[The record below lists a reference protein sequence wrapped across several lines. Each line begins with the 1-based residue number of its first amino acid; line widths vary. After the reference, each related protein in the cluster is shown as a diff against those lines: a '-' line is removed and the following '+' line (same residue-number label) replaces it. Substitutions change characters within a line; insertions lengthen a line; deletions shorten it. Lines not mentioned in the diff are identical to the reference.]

1 MPEQSRLSKS
11 TGIFVAG
18 HGGLVGSAVVRRL
31 QVMRC
36 NNILVRTHA
45 ELDLT
50 QADAVDSFFQHNR
63 PEFVFLCAAK
73 VGGILANASNPVEFL
88 RDNLLIQAHIMQS
101 AWKYGV
107 KKLLCLGSSCI
118 YPRSA
123 PQPIK
128 EEYLLSGPLEATNEA
143 YAIAKIAGLKLASA
157 YYKQYGVRTLC
168 VMPTN
173 LYGPEDNFDMD
184 SSHVVPALIRRFH
197 EANEKNL
204 PVVTLWGTG
213 TPRREFLH
221 VDDLAQALCFLM
233 ENYDSPELLNIGWGK
248 DLTISE
254 LAQLVA
260 KIVGFK
266 GEIRFDPSR
275 PDGTPRRLLD
285 ISRISSLGWKPTI
298 RLKEGLALTYEWYK
312 THALGQR
319 VLTVA

>member
-1 MPEQSRLSKS
+1 MPEHSRLSQS

-18 HGGLVGSAVVRRL
+18 HRGLVGSAVVRRL
-31 QVMRC
+31 KALRC
-36 NNILVRTHA
+36 SNILLRTHA

-50 QADAVDSFFQHNR
+50 LADAVDSFFKKNR

-73 VGGILANASNPVEFL
+73 VGGILVNARNPVEFL
-88 RDNLLIQAHIMQS
+88 HENLLIQAHVMQA

-128 EEYLLSGPLEATNEA
+128 EEYLLGGPLEATNEA

-157 YYKQYGVRTLC
+157 YYNQYGVQTIC

-173 LYGPEDNFDMD
+173 LYGPGDNFDLE

-197 EANEKNL
+197 EANNKGV
-204 PVVTLWGTG
+204 PVVSIWGTG
-213 TPRREFLH
+213 AARREFLH
-221 VDDLAQALCFLM
+221 VDDLADALCFLM
-233 ENYDSPELLNIGWGK
+233 ENYDSPDLLNVGWGK

-254 LAQLVA
+254 LAQLIA
-260 KIVGFK
+260 MIVGFN
-266 GEIRFDPSR
+266 GDICFDRSH
-275 PDGTPRRLLD
+275 PDGTPRKLLD
-285 ISRISSLGWKPTI
+285 VSRISSLGWKPKI

-312 THALGQR
+312 THALS
-319 VLTVA
+319 